1 MPHKISC
8 MKFVDEITEEGR
20 IIGAIN
26 TIYFS
31 QDPSLARKRYIGTN
45 TDCVGIRDAFQ
56 KNFPGVKEKSA
67 GRPALVVGAG
77 GTSRAAVY
85 ALWKYFDV
93 TEVFMINRFVSETE
107 DLRASMLA
115 AGCTMKVTAVTT
127 LQQAE
132 SLQVPGLVI
141 GTVPDIPAESAE
153 ELHARDLVSIILQR
167 LAGSEE
173 VKDGF
178 LLDMCYHP
186 KPQTSLIEIA
196 SKNGWQTVYGVES
209 VKYQAVVQNYLWS

>member
-8 MKFVDEITEEGR
+8 IKFVDELTEEGR

-31 QDPSLARKRYIGTN
+31 NSPSLARKRYIGTN
-45 TDCVGIRDAFQ
+45 TDCIGIRDAFQ
-56 KNFPGVKEKSA
+56 KTFSGIDDKSA

-77 GTSRAAVY
+77 GTARAAVY

-93 TEVFMINRFVSETE
+93 TEVFMINRFVSEIE
-107 DLRASMLA
+107 ELRSSMLA
-115 AGCTMKVTAVTT
+115 AGCTLKVTAVTT
-127 LQQAE
+127 LQQAD
-132 SLQVPGLVI
+132 SLEVPGLFV

-153 ELHARDLVSIILQR
+153 GLHARDLVSAMLQK
-167 LAGSEE
+167 LTSSEG
-173 VKDGF
+173 VKGGF

-186 KPQTSLIEIA
+186 KPQTTLIELA
-196 SKNGWQTVYGVES
+196 SKHGWQTVYGMEA
-209 VKYQAVVQNYLWS
+209 VKYQAVVQNHLWS